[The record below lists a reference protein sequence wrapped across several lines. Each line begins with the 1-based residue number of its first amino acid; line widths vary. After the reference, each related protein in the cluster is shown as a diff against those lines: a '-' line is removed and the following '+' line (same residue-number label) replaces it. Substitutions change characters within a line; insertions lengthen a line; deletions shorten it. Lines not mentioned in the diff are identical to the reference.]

1 MTLAEHFIDPQP
13 LEGRVLVFSEELKNT
28 LLSIQE
34 ANPLPYRVS
43 PQPITDG
50 RYVLSADVLSEI
62 GERGMFRENF
72 QRLPQ
77 ELFAQVEMVLM
88 SEIEAL
94 LPEDHEGGG

>member
-1 MTLAEHFIDPQP
+1 MTLLEHFADPQP
-13 LEGRVLVFSEELKNT
+13 LEGHFLVFSEELRNT

-72 QRLPQ
+72 QRLPT
-77 ELFAQVEMVLM
+77 EMFSEVQVVAM
-88 SEIEAL
+88 SDIEDL
-94 LPEDHEGGG
+94 IPNETED

>member
-1 MTLAEHFIDPQP
+1 MTLLEHFADPQP
-13 LEGRVLVFSEELKNT
+13 LEGHFLVFSEELRNT

-43 PQPITDG
+43 PQQITDG

-77 ELFAQVEMVLM
+77 ELFAEVEMVQLAD
-88 SEIEAL
+88 IAHL
-94 LPEDHEGGG
+94 FLPEEEE